1 MTILER
7 LRNRPSRDAGDPGSP
22 APSAAGGDETPIP
35 GYDNLDVKEI
45 GARLTGLSQV
55 ELAAVESY
63 ERSHENRPEVL
74 AGLRYLRGSEPLPG
88 YDAMDSEA
96 IAQALAGADRGTVKA
111 VRVYERKFKRR
122 REVLDEVA
130 RVLPT
135 SQASP
140 EEVRAR
146 EQQTALV
153 REGFKGRAKTAGGL
167 ADDRSARKDR
177 EGTDDPRVDS

>member
-1 MTILER
+1 MTILDR
-7 LRNRPSRDAGDPGSP
+7 FRNRASRDAGDPGSP
-22 APSAAGGDETPIP
+22 ATSAADGHELPIP
-35 GYDNLDVKEI
+35 GYDSLDVKQI

-74 AGLRYLRGSEPLPG
+74 AAMRYLRGSEPLPG
-88 YDAMDSEA
+88 YDALDSEGV
-96 IAQALAGADRGTVKA
+96 AQALAGADRGTVKA
-111 VRVYERKFKRR
+111 VRTYERKFKRR

-135 SQASP
+135 SEASP
-140 EEVRAR
+140 EEKHAR
-146 EQQTALV
+146 EQQRALV

-167 ADDRSARKDR
+167 ADDRSARNDR
-177 EGTDDPRVDS
+177 EGKDGSP